1 MRRALRRRRR
11 RRRRAGEKGGAARA
25 AGAAQGPRRA
35 WRARSRAP
43 AGPSGEPRG
52 RRGSLAGS
60 YRPAAVEPQPSIA
73 GCRGPWEKPACV
85 GAERRRRC
93 AGFRPPRRGSAL
105 GHGGPAAGSEEPE
118 ACGASDSDLGT
129 GGCGPACWVWGT
141 EGGERGRAAP
151 QEPVLAPAP
160 CADAPEARLFFRG
173 GHAPTRAA
181 GGGGCWRRPPRAPG
195 PSSPGLGSSC
205 SARRPLPRPLHPPS
219 HLPTP
224 RKKIMLAGACT
235 SQSLPVR
242 REQRAPA
249 ESPCRDPCRAAL
261 AATSPGE
268 PLHSA

>member
-1 MRRALRRRRR
+1 MRRALRRRR

-43 AGPSGEPRG
+43 SGPSGAPPG
-52 RRGSLAGS
+52 RRGSSAGP

-73 GCRGPWEKPACV
+73 GCRGPREKPACV

-93 AGFRPPRRGSAL
+93 AGFHPPRSGSAL
-105 GHGGPAAGSEEPE
+105 GYGGPAAGNEEPR
-118 ACGASDSDLGT
+118 ACGASDSTLGT
-129 GGCGPACWVWGT
+129 CRNGPACWVWGT
-141 EGGERGRAAP
+141 GGDERGRAAP

-160 CADAPEARLFFRG
+160 CAGTPEALFAFRG
-173 GHAPTRAA
+173 GHAPTRAS
-181 GGGGCWRRPPRAPG
+181 GGGGSGRRSPRAPG
-195 PSSPGLGSSC
+195 PSSPGLRSSC

-242 REQRAPA
+242 CEQRAPA
-249 ESPCRDPCRAAL
+249 ASSCRDPCRAAL
-261 AATSPGE
+261 AATLLGE
-268 PLHSA
+268 SLLSA